1 MMVNSLADTPFY
13 FDWTFWSFV
22 IASTALVLSQLPKV
36 HLWLKGKKIDLEIHN
51 RITVNHYLGIPA
63 ISIYLG
69 VANKGRSK
77 IKIKKINS
85 KILKDGKIIANLSC
99 YSFFDTTSS
108 QSPNLFFP
116 FELSSESSW
125 DHSCWF
131 TTNVDRNTEQQIRS
145 SVSVL
150 DMNIAEKLKNNGGN
164 DQLIEA
170 DEYLVKPLI
179 DIKERNFIWEPG
191 EYFVEIVLE
200 TFPLINISKNI
211 RFTLF
216 ETDTKELKDYSDD
229 YKYGMPYHNQKN
241 KGLNISISEGSI
253 S

>member
-1 MMVNSLADTPFY
+1 MVNSLTTAPFY
-13 FDWTFWSFV
+13 LNWTFWSFV
-22 IASTALVLSQLPKV
+22 IAFTALILSQLPKV
-36 HLWLKGKKIDLEIHN
+36 YLWTKGKKVDLEIHS

-63 ISIYLG
+63 LSIYMG

-77 IKIKKINS
+77 IKIKRIDS
-85 KILKDGKIIANLSC
+85 KITKDGKVIANLSC
-99 YSFFDTTSS
+99 NSFFDTTSS

-116 FELSSESSW
+116 FDLSSESSW

-131 TTNVDRNTEQQIRS
+131 TTDIDRNTEQKIRS
-145 SVSVL
+145 SVSAL
-150 DMNIAEKLKNNGGN
+150 DMNVVGKIKNNEDK
-164 DQLIEA
+164 DQLVEA
-170 DEYLVKPLI
+170 DEHFVKPLI
-179 DIKERNFIWEPG
+179 DIKEKKFIWEPG

-200 TFPLINISKNI
+200 TVPLINISKNI

-216 ETDTKELKDYSDD
+216 ETDTKELEGYSND